1 MPQRTD
7 IKKILIIGS
16 GPTAIGQAAE
26 YDYIINQACL
36 ALKEEGYEVVLVNSN
51 AGDVTS
57 DKEIVD
63 HVYIEPVTVEFVARI
78 LRKERPD
85 AILPTFGGQT
95 ALRVA
100 QELEASGILT
110 ELAIESLSL
119 PNSSIK
125 HQDFLEKELTNLQ
138 QLFPLTKFVRT
149 VKEGLNFVQE
159 MDYPVF
165 IRARLTIAGVGSG
178 VCYNKNDLK
187 KSLQRGLKASPIAQ
201 CEIKQSLAGFKEIEF
216 EVIRDARDNALVV
229 SHMENFDPV
238 GIHSGDSIV
247 FAPSQTLTDHEYQLL
262 RDTSLQII
270 RTLKIE
276 GSCHIRLALDTK
288 SLNYYV
294 LAIHPRLTR
303 SSVLASKASGYP
315 MARIAAKVATG
326 FSLSEIKN
334 PITPAL
340 TANFEPTL
348 DYIVTKLPTWS
359 FINSKNAQYP
369 LNTQMKTTGGVM
381 AIDRTL
387 EASLLKAVHSLDT
400 SSNHIELSH
409 LQRLTDE
416 KLIQKII
423 YPQSDRLFSLAES
436 LRRGYKIEELAEMT
450 KIHPFFI
457 DKIAQIVEMEETLE
471 ENQENIEVLQQA
483 KQKGFSDT
491 KIAQLWEY
499 KEETIRFLREQHQLS
514 PVFKMVDTCAGEFN
528 AQRPYFYSTYETEN
542 EATPTKSPTILILGA
557 GPARIGEGTEFDY
570 TTVHAVKA
578 IQQAGYKALLV
589 NDNPASSTTDFM
601 LADKLY
607 FTSLTFEEVY
617 KIIELEKPLG
627 IIIQFGGK
635 KAQSL
640 GEDLAYF
647 GIKILGISQET
658 ISQVNNPVKLAAN
671 LKEGTDFQPDEL
683 SFPSREE
690 TDPSFILGKKC
701 EVQAIY
707 DGDTVFIPGLLEYIE
722 QTDVHTGDSIAVYP
736 SQDFSQEIITTLKSY
751 TKRLFQALNIRGAI
765 NIQFVVSDKQIYVRK
780 ISPYINRATP
790 FLSKVTGIPVVEIA
804 LRTIL
809 GDKLSGLIDDN
820 LALPLSN
827 HVVYVQVPA
836 FSLTSLS
843 TSDGYTSQAMKSTGA
858 VMSTDINLEKALYK
872 AFKATDFNLPEFGTI
887 LFAVNDQDKTIALD
901 LAQRFSDIGF
911 TIIATQKTAAFFNEH
926 GLNVRQIDVF
936 SDTRPEEIVL
946 EEMNSSDIPMIV
958 YMSHKIYPKSD
969 YYAIQRKAIEQGAA
983 LFTSLDTLAAVLKV
997 IQFRTFST
1005 KEL

>member
-1 MPQRTD
+1 MPHRTD

-110 ELAIESLSL
+110 ELAIEALSL
-119 PNSSIK
+119 PKSSIK
-125 HQDFLEKELTNLQ
+125 HQDFLEEELTYFQ
-138 QLFPLTKFVRT
+138 QLFPLTKFART

-165 IRARLTIAGVGSG
+165 IRARLTKAGVGSG
-178 VCYNKNDLK
+178 ICYNKNDLK
-187 KSLQRGLKASPIAQ
+187 KSLQKGLKASPIAQ

-216 EVIRDARDNALVV
+216 EVIRDATDNALVV

-238 GIHSGDSIV
+238 GIHSGDSVV
-247 FAPSQTLTDHEYQLL
+247 FVPSQTLTDHEYQLL

-270 RTLKIE
+270 RMLKIE

-294 LAIHPRLTR
+294 LGIHPRLTR

-315 MARIAAKVATG
+315 MARVAAKVAVG

-340 TANFEPTL
+340 SANFEPSL
-348 DYIVTKLPTWS
+348 DYIVTKLPTWA
-359 FINSKNAQYP
+359 FVNSKNIQYL
-369 LNTQMKTTGGVM
+369 LNTQMKAAGEVM

-387 EASLLKAVHSLDT
+387 EASLLKAVHSLDI
-400 SSNHIELSH
+400 SSNHIELNY
-409 LQRLTDE
+409 LQELTDE
-416 KLIQKII
+416 KLIQKVI

-436 LRRGYKIEELAEMT
+436 LRRGYKTEELAEMT

-457 DKIAQIVEMEETLE
+457 DKIAQVVEMEETLKG
-471 ENQENIEVLQQA
+471 NQGDVEVLQQA

-491 KIAQLWEY
+491 KIAQLWNF
-499 KEETIRFLREQHQLS
+499 KEKEIRHLREQHQLS

-528 AQRPYFYSTYETEN
+528 AQWPYFYSTYETEN
-542 EATPTKSPTILILGA
+542 EATPTKSPAILILGA

-570 TTVHAVKA
+570 ATAHAVKV

-589 NDNPASSTTDFM
+589 NDNPASPTTDFM

-607 FTSLTFEEVY
+607 FASLTFEEVY

-627 IIIQFGGK
+627 IISQLGGK

-658 ISQVNNPVKLAAN
+658 ISQVNDPVKLAAN
-671 LKEGTDFQPDEL
+671 LKEEVDFQPDEL
-683 SFPSREE
+683 SFPSRKE
-690 TDPSFILGKKC
+690 TDPPFILGRKC

-736 SQDFSQEIITTLKSY
+736 SQDFSQETITTLKSY
-751 TKRLFQALNIRGAI
+751 TKRLVRALNIRGAI

-780 ISPYINRATP
+780 ISPYMCRSTP

-809 GDKLSGLIDDN
+809 GDKLSELIDDS

-827 HVVYVQVPA
+827 HVVYVQVPV
-836 FSLTSLS
+836 FSLTSLTANDS
-843 TSDGYTSQAMKSTGA
+843 YTNQKMKSTGA

-872 AFKATDFNLPEFGTI
+872 AFKATGFHLPEFGTV
-887 LFAVNDQDKTIALD
+887 LFAVNDQDRVIALD

-911 TIIATQKTAAFFNEH
+911 TIIATPKTAAFFNEH
-926 GLNVRQIDVF
+926 GLSVRQVDGF
-936 SDTRPEEIVL
+936 SDTRPEEIIL
-946 EEMNSSDIPMIV
+946 EEMNDSDIPMIV

-997 IQFRTFST
+997 IQSRAFST

>member
-1 MPQRTD
+1 M
-7 IKKILIIGS
+7 
-16 GPTAIGQAAE
+16 
-26 YDYIINQACL
+26 
-36 ALKEEGYEVVLVNSN
+36 
-51 AGDVTS
+51 
-57 DKEIVD
+57 
-63 HVYIEPVTVEFVARI
+63 
-78 LRKERPD
+78 
-85 AILPTFGGQT
+85 
-95 ALRVA
+95 
-100 QELEASGILT
+100 
-110 ELAIESLSL
+110 
-119 PNSSIK
+119 
-125 HQDFLEKELTNLQ
+125 
-138 QLFPLTKFVRT
+138 
-149 VKEGLNFVQE
+149 
-159 MDYPVF
+159 
-165 IRARLTIAGVGSG
+165 
-178 VCYNKNDLK
+178 
-187 KSLQRGLKASPIAQ
+187 
-201 CEIKQSLAGFKEIEF
+201 
-216 EVIRDARDNALVV
+216 
-229 SHMENFDPV
+229 
-238 GIHSGDSIV
+238 
-247 FAPSQTLTDHEYQLL
+247 
-262 RDTSLQII
+262 
-270 RTLKIE
+270 
-276 GSCHIRLALDTK
+276 
-288 SLNYYV
+288 
-294 LAIHPRLTR
+294 
-303 SSVLASKASGYP
+303 
-315 MARIAAKVATG
+315 
-326 FSLSEIKN
+326 
-334 PITPAL
+334 
-340 TANFEPTL
+340 
-348 DYIVTKLPTWS
+348 
-359 FINSKNAQYP
+359 
-369 LNTQMKTTGGVM
+369 
-381 AIDRTL
+381 
-387 EASLLKAVHSLDT
+387 
-400 SSNHIELSH
+400 
-409 LQRLTDE
+409 
-416 KLIQKII
+416 
-423 YPQSDRLFSLAES
+423 
-436 LRRGYKIEELAEMT
+436 
-450 KIHPFFI
+450 
-457 DKIAQIVEMEETLE
+457 
-471 ENQENIEVLQQA
+471 
-483 KQKGFSDT
+483 
-491 KIAQLWEY
+491 
-499 KEETIRFLREQHQLS
+499 
-514 PVFKMVDTCAGEFN
+514 
-528 AQRPYFYSTYETEN
+528 
-542 EATPTKSPTILILGA
+542 
-557 GPARIGEGTEFDY
+557 
-570 TTVHAVKA
+570 
-578 IQQAGYKALLV
+578 
-589 NDNPASSTTDFM
+589 
-601 LADKLY
+601 
-607 FTSLTFEEVY
+607 
-617 KIIELEKPLG
+617 
-627 IIIQFGGK
+627 
-635 KAQSL
+635 
-640 GEDLAYF
+640 
-647 GIKILGISQET
+647 GISQET